1 MARRITLEQW
11 IKDACEDADKGA
23 PLTALSLVFLKG
35 IGTEEVHTKEI
46 SGPQNFRQLAE
57 FFTTKA
63 CNYSQDLPGT
73 ASFRLLGF
81 YGGKTEPQAT
91 HTFTTYEGEV
101 TAGEK
106 APWSKHEPSPQGLL
120 AQLMKHNE
128 QIMSSH
134 VQVTQGMLGML
145 MKRDEEHQKEKVEMN
160 MIMRDI
166 LLNLRKEEHAFKLE
180 QLKYERESTERQMLG
195 RMAPALIN
203 HLTGREVV
211 PTNHADSQIIE
222 ALAMKIQP
230 QDLQLLVAMGKIT
243 QQEALV
249 LAQRFTA
256 VRDEHEKRSKL
267 QTTLPPEESNGVKPP
282 ELS

>member
-46 SGPQNFRQLAE
+46 TGPQNFRQLAE

-63 CNYSQDLPGT
+63 CNYSQDLAGT

-101 TAGEK
+101 TAGDK
-106 APWSKHEPSPQGLL
+106 APWSKHDPTQQGLL

-128 QIMSSH
+128 QIMGNFT
-134 VQVTQGMLGML
+134 QVTQGMLGML

-160 MIMRDI
+160 IIMRDI
-166 LLNLRKEEHAFKLE
+166 LLNLRKEEHTFKLE
-180 QLKYERESTERQMLG
+180 QLKYDRESTERQMIG
-195 RMAPALIN
+195 RLAPSVLN
-203 HLTGREVV
+203 YLTGRDVV
-211 PTNHADSQIIE
+211 PVSHADSQIIE
-222 ALAMKIQP
+222 ALALKIQP

-243 QQEALV
+243 NEEALL

-256 VRDEHEKRSKL
+256 VRDEQEKRKKL
-267 QTTLPPEESNGVKPP
+267 LQVLPPEESNGIEPKP
-282 ELS
+282 S